1 MRTRDQRFR
10 WCTMEPTP
18 PELTPA
24 EHAKFGHERRSYDLS
39 RASLVVS
46 IFALITSIVSP
57 FISYYWLQG
66 SLRLYELKKSSFV
79 AEGEIGRS
87 PTNCEGI
94 PDTGRPIYADYGV
107 SLHNDGSLP
116 IEKVRVLIDKSFIK
130 ERRFIKFLNL
140 DPKFIKAIPPA
151 PFDVENNERGI
162 DITFKDALPP
172 HSSII
177 LTLTDYMRLA
187 KNANLQNS
195 APDVWVFSEVSGK
208 SILWS
213 DAYVWEY
220 DCP

>member
-1 MRTRDQRFR
+1 
-10 WCTMEPTP
+10 MEPTP

-24 EHAKFGHERRSYDLS
+24 ERAKFGHERRSYDLA

-66 SLRLYELKKSSFV
+66 SLRLYEIKKSSFV

-94 PDTGRPIYADYGV
+94 PDTGPIYADYEV
-107 SLHNDGSLP
+107 ALNNNGSLP
-116 IEKVRVLIDKSFIK
+116 IEKVRVLIEK
-130 ERRFIKFLNL
+130 RRFIKSRNL
-140 DPKFIKAIPPA
+140 DPKFIKATPPA

-172 HSSII
+172 HSSIM

-187 KNANLQNS
+187 KNASLQSS
-195 APDVWVFSEVSGK
+195 APSV
-208 SILWS
+208 
-213 DAYVWEY
+213 
-220 DCP
+220 